1 MAKDN
6 TIQRVGAWAFI
17 LGVILA
23 IIIGLFGTGQAWAST
38 WTSVLVLLGL
48 IVGLLNVTAKET
60 MSYLLAAAVLVI
72 VAGFG
77 VQQLGSVA
85 VAGPYLAGILG
96 AIMSFVIPATV
107 VVSLKQIY
115 GVAATA

>member
-6 TIQRVGAWAFI
+6 TVQRIGAWAFI

-23 IIIGLFGTGQAWAST
+23 IIIGLFGTGQAWVST
-38 WTSVLVLLGL
+38 WTSILVLLGL

-60 MSYLLAAAVLVI
+60 RDYLLSAVVLVI

-77 VQQLGSVA
+77 VQQLGSVS
-85 VAGPYLAGILG
+85 VVGPYLAGILA

-107 VVSLKQIY
+107 VVALKEIY
-115 GVAATA
+115 STASTA

>member
-6 TIQRVGAWAFI
+6 TVQRIGAWAFI

-23 IIIGLFGTGQAWAST
+23 IIIGLFGTGQAWVST
-38 WTSVLVLLGL
+38 WTSILVLLGL
-48 IVGLLNVTAKET
+48 IVGLLNVTARET
-60 MSYLLAAAVLVI
+60 MNYLLAAAVLVI

-85 VAGPYLAGILG
+85 VVGQYLSGILG
-96 AIMSFVIPATV
+96 ALMSFVIPATI
-107 VVSLKQIY
+107 VVSLKQVY
-115 GVAATA
+115 TVASTA